1 MRISAKLCAP
11 VRGGFEFALALG
23 CEGVGEAWVYFI
35 TSFDNNFFLV
45 NFVTSNINEER
56 ESSVNFLEISCYEVF
71 RRKKKSA
78 LLITTAPGSVMHSL
92 LTFSVRRVRQLCLD
106 QRLCVR

>member
-45 NFVTSNINEER
+45 NFFNIE
-56 ESSVNFLEISCYEVF
+56 Y
-71 RRKKKSA
+71 K
-78 LLITTAPGSVMHSL
+78 
-92 LTFSVRRVRQLCLD
+92 
-106 QRLCVR
+106 